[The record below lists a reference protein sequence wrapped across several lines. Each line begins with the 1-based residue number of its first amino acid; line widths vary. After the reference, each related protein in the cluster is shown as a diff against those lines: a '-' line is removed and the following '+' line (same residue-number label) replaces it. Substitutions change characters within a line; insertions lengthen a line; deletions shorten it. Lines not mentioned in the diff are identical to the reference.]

1 MVELAVRKIEL
12 RAMIGAGGPTNVA
25 DGKHLALRA
34 TSLVR
39 YPMEKKRLHQQLAQL
54 FSSTDQMANGESR
67 HSTRKRTLK
76 LVDEIELASWAD

>member
-1 MVELAVRKIEL
+1 MVELAVRMIEV
-12 RAMIGAGGPTNVA
+12 RAMVGAGGPANIA
-25 DGKHLALRA
+25 DGQHLALRA

-39 YPMEKKRLHQQLAQL
+39 DPMERKRLHKQLAQL
-54 FSSTDQMANGESR
+54 CSSTDQMAKGESR

>member
-1 MVELAVRKIEL
+1 MVELAVRMIEV
-12 RAMIGAGGPTNVA
+12 RAMVGAGGPANVA
-25 DGKHLALRA
+25 DGQHLALRA

-39 YPMEKKRLHQQLAQL
+39 DPMERKRLHKQLAEL

-67 HSTRKRTLK
+67 HARRKRTLK

>member
-1 MVELAVRKIEL
+1 MVELAVRMIEV
-12 RAMIGAGGPTNVA
+12 RAMIGAGGPTKVA
-25 DGKHLALRA
+25 DGQHLALRA

-39 YPMEKKRLHQQLAQL
+39 DPMEKKRLHQQLAQL
-54 FSSTDQMANGESR
+54 FSSTDQMAKGESR